1 MIITKEELAS
11 QILKY
16 MKREISLKDLVDWA
30 EETIQEADFDGRD
43 IDILRDIVGCL
54 GLADVREFGLTLDD
68 CYEYLHKL
76 GYTVSILASK
86 TA

>member
-11 QILKY
+11 QILRY

-30 EETIQEADFDGRD
+30 EEAIREADFDERD
-43 IDILRDIVGCL
+43 LDILRDIVGRL
-54 GLADVREFGLTLDD
+54 GLADVKEFGLTLDD
-68 CYEYLHKL
+68 CHDYLQKL
-76 GYTVSILASK
+76 GYTVSIMASK

>member
-1 MIITKEELAS
+1 MFITKEELAS

-16 MKREISLKDLVDWA
+16 MKREISLKDRVDWA
-30 EETIQEADFDGRD
+30 EEAIREADFDERD
-43 IDILRDIVGCL
+43 IDILQDIIGRL

-68 CYEYLHKL
+68 CYEYLQKL
-76 GYTVSILASK
+76 GYTVSIMASK